1 MQLRPAL
8 TILFFFLF
16 TALFIFMTGFLTPVI
31 SKDGLEV
38 TRDKDKTTYS
48 IGPSEKR
55 KNEKTEEEKDKE
67 RAWDMLKNMNIII
80 DKEDKRD
87 KRTNNRVVNRMD
99 KGKIIIKETYLPR
112 LG

>member
-1 MQLRPAL
+1 MIEKVFFTIEKSKKGYNDRMHVRPAL

-16 TALFIFMTGFLTPVI
+16 TALFIFMTGILTPVI
-31 SKDGLEV
+31 SKDGPEV

-48 IGPSEKR
+48 IGSSEQR

-80 DKEDKRD
+80 DKEGQKRQ
-87 KRTNNRVVNRMD
+87 KNQ
-99 KGKIIIKETYLPR
+99 
-112 LG
+112 